1 MIDSGLGLS
10 GSLTQKK
17 DERIN
22 FCVKRLHLAEIRQK
36 HGKIG
41 IGQSRR
47 NAIKEKTRMTKPSA
61 SCGPYGIRIIEVSSD
76 CTMRSFDWGSGR
88 LQRRCPDD
96 DKLQELPAAKTHK
109 SDEEIDRSNS
119 RVGVRRE

>member
-1 MIDSGLGLS
+1 
-10 GSLTQKK
+10 
-17 DERIN
+17 
-22 FCVKRLHLAEIRQK
+22 
-36 HGKIG
+36 
-41 IGQSRR
+41 
-47 NAIKEKTRMTKPSA
+47 MTKPSA

-96 DKLQELPAAKTHK
+96 DKLHELLAAKTHK

>member
-1 MIDSGLGLS
+1 MTDSGLGWAGRQRRKKTS
-10 GSLTQKK
+10 GS
-17 DERIN
+17 ISAYSA
-22 FCVKRLHLAEIRQK
+22 CLHLAEVRQK

-61 SCGPYGIRIIEVSSD
+61 SCGPYGMRIIEVSSD

-88 LQRRCPDD
+88 LRRRCPDD
-96 DKLQELPAAKTHK
+96 DKLQELPAVKTQK

-119 RVGVRRE
+119 

>member
-1 MIDSGLGLS
+1 
-10 GSLTQKK
+10 
-17 DERIN
+17 
-22 FCVKRLHLAEIRQK
+22 
-36 HGKIG
+36 
-41 IGQSRR
+41 
-47 NAIKEKTRMTKPSA
+47 MTKPSA
-61 SCGPYGIRIIEVSSD
+61 SCDPYGIRIILSSD
-76 CTMRSFDWGSGR
+76 CSMRSFDWGSRR